1 MALGQLVVRLG
12 LDAADFT
19 QGMSKAEADALRLGE
34 SIGRG
39 IRDSAIL
46 AAAALGTIATAA
58 VGAFKLVNDQVEAIA
73 SFQQLSEKIGDTA
86 ENLASLK
93 KASDVSSTSMDSIA
107 AASVKLT
114 AALSKTDEEGMGA
127 ANAIKALGLDFDA
140 FKALSPVDQIEA
152 VSLAMNGFEDGANKT
167 AVAVALWGKSG
178 ADMIPLLNDLAEG
191 SQRQITLTQDQILA
205 ADNFAKS
212 LARLSSDSAVLRN
225 QLAAQ
230 LLPTLQDLLTAFT
243 ETDKSSTGATGKLE
257 AFGGIMDFVRSEI
270 KKTAADTLQ
279 LASGFSQLFTFI
291 GGYGKVSAELLS
303 GNFAEAKTIGA
314 QARAEIE
321 ATSKK
326 YDDLID
332 KVRTAGNLT
341 NKKLNGPLDGGFG
354 ADSSGYTPVKNQ
366 LAFSAI
372 KTPKDKAGKAPKAT
386 KAEKAPGAEK
396 LSEADKYLANLQ
408 RQLEATEKLTVVEA
422 LQRDITLGRLG
433 VLLPAQQE
441 SLVLIAQQIDAVKA
455 KEQAEKVAATAAK
468 ERWDL
473 EKKSILEVFKSYDD
487 SEKAK
492 AALGESLRLSVQ
504 TQTEELVALEG
515 TYRDAINQKIIS
527 QETFERLMG
536 KVRERYEAL
545 TPAVID
551 FNNLAKTGAES
562 LSSGL
567 ADAIVQGKSLAD
579 VFKNVVKQ
587 LAAMILKAL
596 IFKAI
601 EVGLN
606 AVSPGLG
613 TVVSGARASGGPVNA
628 GKSYLVGEKGPELFS
643 PNNSGKITTNAQ
655 TFKSQGSGGGQYG
668 NVYNITAPGVS
679 REEFM
684 AGLNRSQA
692 GAVSTMRDN
701 QNRRRA

>member
-19 QGMSKAEADALRLGE
+19 QGMSRSEAEAQRFAAKLASDITSAATAVTVALG
-34 SIGRG
+34 
-39 IRDSAIL
+39 AIAVG
-46 AAAALGTIATAA
+46 AAAA
-58 VGAFKLVNDQVEAIA
+58 FKLINDQVENIA
-73 SFQQLSEKIGDTA
+73 AFQQLSEKIGDTA

-93 KASDVSSTSMDSIA
+93 KASDVSGTSMDSIA

-114 AALSKTDEEGMGA
+114 AALSKTDEEGQGA
-127 ANAIKALGLDFDA
+127 AKAIKALGLDFND
-140 FKALSPVDQIEA
+140 FKSLSPVEQIDA
-152 VSLAMNGFEDGANKT
+152 VALAMNGFEDGANKT

-178 ADMIPLLNDLAEG
+178 ADMIPLLNDLADG
-191 SQRQITLTQDQILA
+191 SQRQITLTQDQITA
-205 ADNFAKS
+205 ADNFSKS
-212 LARLSSDSAVLRN
+212 IARLTSDAGTLKQ

-230 LLPTLQDLLTAFT
+230 LVPTLSDLLKGFI
-243 ETDKSSTGATGKLE
+243 DVGNE
-257 AFGGIMDFVRSEI
+257 AGNSAEKAKPFAGVMEFIRQEI
-270 KKTAADTLQ
+270 KKTVADTYT
-279 LASGFSQLFTFI
+279 AISTFKQFGVI
-291 GGYGKVSAELLS
+291 LETTTNLLS
-303 GNFAEAKTIGA
+303 KMPSGLLKFDMTE
-314 QARAEIE
+314 
-321 ATSKK
+321 SKNALLEMRPQL
-326 YDDLID
+326 DAI
-332 KVRTAGNLT
+332 T
-341 NKKLNGPLDGGFG
+341 NKYTALANAARKAGDMTNKALKSPLDGGFG
-354 ADSSGYTPVKNQ
+354 ADAGGYAPVKNN
-366 LAFSAI
+366 LAYDGI
-372 KTPKDKAGKAPKAT
+372 KTPKA
-386 KAEKAPGAEK
+386 KAEKTPKAEK
-396 LSEADKYLANLQ
+396 LSEADKYLASLQ

-433 VLLPAQQE
+433 VLLPAQQQ

-455 KEQAEKVAATAAK
+455 KELAEKTAATVAK
-468 ERWDL
+468 ERWDA
-473 EKKSILEVFKSYDD
+473 EKKSILENFKSYDE

-515 TYRDAINQKIIS
+515 TYRDAIDQKIIS

-596 IFKAI
+596 IFKALEI
-601 EVGLN
+601 GLN

-613 TVVSGARASGGPVNA
+613 TAVAAARAVGGPVNQ

-643 PNNSGKITTNAQ
+643 PNNSGRITTNAN
-655 TFKSQGSGGGQYG
+655 TFKQQGGGG
-668 NVYNITAPGVS
+668 GGLTNVYNINAPGVS
-679 REEFM
+679 REEFT
-684 AGLNRSQA
+684 AGLNRSQS
-692 GAVSTMRDN
+692 GAVSDVREN
-701 QNRRRA
+701 GLRRRK

>member
-1 MALGQLVVRLG
+1 MALGQLVVRFG

-19 QGMSKAEADALRLGE
+19 QGMSKAEADAKRLGD
-34 SIGRG
+34 SIH
-39 IRDSAIL
+39 DSIYGAKVK
-46 AAAALGTIATAA
+46 AAAAFAAISGAA
-58 VGAFKLVNDQVEAIA
+58 VLAFKVMNDQVEAIA

-93 KASDVSSTSMDSIA
+93 KASDVSGTSMDSIA

-114 AALSKTDEEGMGA
+114 AALSKTDEEGQGA
-127 ANAIKALGLDFDA
+127 AKAIKALGLDFDA

-152 VSLAMNGFEDGANKT
+152 VSKAMNGFEDGANKT

-205 ADNFAKS
+205 ADNFSKS
-212 LARLSSDSAVLRN
+212 IARLVSDSGTLRQ
-225 QLAAQ
+225 QLVAQ
-230 LLPTLQDLLTAFT
+230 LIPTLSDLLKGFT
-243 ETDKSSTGATGKLE
+243 DVGTE
-257 AFGGIMDFVRSEI
+257 AGNSAEKAKPFAGVMEFIRQEI
-270 KKTAADTLQ
+270 KKTVADTYDAISTFKQFGVILQ
-279 LASGFSQLFTFI
+279 TTTNFLSKMPSGLLKFDMTESKNALLEMRPQLDAITGKYLALANAARKAGDTFKDPRVLGDPGSIADQVRAGKELNFSG
-291 GGYGKVSAELLS
+291 
-303 GNFAEAKTIGA
+303 
-314 QARAEIE
+314 
-321 ATSKK
+321 
-326 YDDLID
+326 
-332 KVRTAGNLT
+332 
-341 NKKLNGPLDGGFG
+341 
-354 ADSSGYTPVKNQ
+354 
-366 LAFSAI
+366 I
-372 KTPKDKAGKAPKAT
+372 KTPKAKAPKV
-386 KAEKAPGAEK
+386 EKAPGAEK
-396 LSEADKYLANLQ
+396 LSEAEKYLANLQ

-455 KEQAEKVAATAAK
+455 KELAEKVAATAAK

-473 EKKSILEVFKSYDD
+473 EKKSILEVFKSYDET
-487 SEKAK
+487 EKAK

-504 TQTEELVALEG
+504 TQTEELVALEA
-515 TYRDAINQKIIS
+515 TYKAAIDNKIIS

-545 TPAVID
+545 SPAVLN
-551 FNNLAKTGAES
+551 FNDLAKTGAES

-579 VFKNVVKQ
+579 VFKSVVKQ

-596 IFKAI
+596 IFKALEI
-601 EVGLN
+601 GLN

-613 TVVSGARASGGPVNA
+613 TAVTAARAVGGPVNQ

-643 PNNSGKITTNAQ
+643 PNNSGRITTNAQ

-679 REEFM
+679 REEFT
-684 AGLNRSQA
+684 AGLNRSQQ
-692 GAVSTMRDN
+692 GAVGDVRDN
-701 QNRRRA
+701 ALRRRK

>member
-19 QGMSKAEADALRLGE
+19 QGMSRSEAEAQRFAAKLASDITSAATAVTVGLG
-34 SIGRG
+34 
-39 IRDSAIL
+39 AIAVG
-46 AAAALGTIATAA
+46 AAAA
-58 VGAFKLVNDQVEAIA
+58 FKLINDQVENIA
-73 SFQQLSEKIGDTA
+73 AFQQLSEKIGDTA
-86 ENLASLK
+86 QNLASLK
-93 KASDVSSTSMDSIA
+93 TASDVSGTSMESIA

-114 AALSKTDEEGMGA
+114 AALSKTDEEGQGA
-127 ANAIKALGLDFDA
+127 AKAIKALGLDFND
-140 FKALSPVDQIEA
+140 FKKLSPVEQIDA
-152 VSLAMNGFEDGANKT
+152 VALAMNGFEDGANKT

-191 SQRQITLTQDQILA
+191 SQRQITLTQDQITA
-205 ADNFAKS
+205 ADNFSKS
-212 LARLSSDSAVLRN
+212 IARLTSDAGTLKQ

-243 ETDKSSTGATGKLE
+243 QAGDGAVDATNKSKPFAGVMEFIRT
-257 AFGGIMDFVRSEI
+257 EI
-270 KKTAADTLQ
+270 KKTVADTLQ

-291 GGYGKVSAELLS
+291 GGYGKVSGQLLS
-303 GNFAEAKTIGA
+303 GNFEEAKRVGA
-314 QARAEIE
+314 QVRAEIE
-321 ATSKK
+321 ATSAK
-326 YDDLID
+326 YDVLRQKALSAGDSARGKGFTDPRLIGSGEA
-332 KVRTAGNLT
+332 KPT
-341 NKKLNGPLDGGFG
+341 LNFSGIKESKAKGGK
-354 ADSSGYTPVKNQ
+354 SGGT
-366 LAFSAI
+366 
-372 KTPKDKAGKAPKAT
+372 
-386 KAEKAPGAEK
+386 EK

-455 KEQAEKVAATAAK
+455 KELAEKTAATVAK
-468 ERWDL
+468 ERWDA
-473 EKKSILEVFKSYDD
+473 EKKSILENFKSYDD
-487 SEKAK
+487 AEKAK

-545 TPAVID
+545 TPALLN
-551 FNNLAKTGAES
+551 FNDLAKTGAES

-579 VFKNVVKQ
+579 TFKSVVKQ

-601 EVGLN
+601 EIGLN
-606 AVSPGLG
+606 AVVPGLG
-613 TVVSGARASGGPVNA
+613 TAIAGKRATGGPVNA

-655 TFKSQGSGGGQYG
+655 TFRSQGGGGG
-668 NVYNITAPGVS
+668 MTNVYNINAPGVS
-679 REEFM
+679 REEFT

-692 GAVSTMRDN
+692 AAVSDVRDN
-701 QNRRRA
+701 RLRRRA